1 MKELHEIVLS
11 EHISRKQSL
20 LGVQMDISDINNDKL
35 FVVAIVD
42 IESKIMMKVEFVSD
56 MYDGYHMRLN
66 TVTYN
71 KEIDD
76 VCIKHCMRIIE
87 SAITDYVSSK
97 EVESH
102 PNETCIQTTKFFYA
116 KLNRSISYK
125 FLEWFAGLKKEDEY
139 IFYQ

>member
-1 MKELHEIVLS
+1 MKELHEIALS
-11 EHISRKQSL
+11 EHISSKQSL

-56 MYDGYHMRLN
+56 MYNGYPMRLN
-66 TVTYN
+66 TITYN
-71 KEIDD
+71 KELDED
-76 VCIKHCMRIIE
+76 SIKHCMRIIE
-87 SAITDYVSSK
+87 NAITDYVSSK
-97 EVESH
+97 EVVFQ
-102 PNETCIQTTKFFYA
+102 PDRTFIQTTKFFYA

-125 FLEWFAGLKKEDEY
+125 FLEWFAGLKKEEEY